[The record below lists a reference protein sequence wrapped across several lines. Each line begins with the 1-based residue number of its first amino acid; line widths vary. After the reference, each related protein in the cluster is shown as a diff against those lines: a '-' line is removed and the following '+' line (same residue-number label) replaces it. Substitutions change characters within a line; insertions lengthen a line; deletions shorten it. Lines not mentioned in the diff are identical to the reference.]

1 MTEEATLIIVAG
13 RIHVAAAERA
23 AYLIGCE
30 QVVREARTAVGCLD
44 FALSA
49 DVVDPSRINIFER
62 WETRET
68 LLAFRGAGEQPDDL
82 PEIVDADVLEFEV
95 AGDPTRP

>member
-1 MTEEATLIIVAG
+1 MIIVAG
-13 RIHVAAAERA
+13 RIHVATVERD

-30 QVVREARTAVGCLD
+30 HVVREARTAVGCLD

-62 WETRET
+62 WESPET
-68 LLAFRGAGEQPDDL
+68 LMAFRGSGEQPDGL
-82 PEIVDADVLEFEV
+82 PEIVSADVLEFDVDGE
-95 AGDPTRP
+95 PSRP